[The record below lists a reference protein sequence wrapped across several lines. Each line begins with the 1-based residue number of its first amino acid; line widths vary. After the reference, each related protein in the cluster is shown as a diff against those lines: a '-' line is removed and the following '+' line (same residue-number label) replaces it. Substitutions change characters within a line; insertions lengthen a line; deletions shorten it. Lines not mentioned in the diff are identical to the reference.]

1 MEHFTPKRE
10 AQGIYEFT
18 HTSGLTLLLVPK
30 PGLNITTANI
40 TYHVGSRNEGLGVR
54 GATHYL
60 EHGMFKGSKNF
71 NKKLKNGMWKL
82 E

>member
-1 MEHFTPKRE
+1 MEYFTPKRE
-10 AQGIYEFT
+10 AKGIYEFT
-18 HTSGLTLLLVPK
+18 HTSGLTLLLIPK

-60 EHGMFKGSKNF
+60 
-71 NKKLKNGMWKL
+71 
-82 E
+82 